1 MQRHTLVIVALLF
14 AAIAI
19 QPGHAYARD
28 PFTLDAVR
36 ERVIRDY
43 GGVAQLSTQAFADHM
58 ARGTDFLLLDVREE
72 DEFAVSRLKGA
83 ERVDPGIWRR
93 SFMNRFADRVR
104 GKTVIFY
111 CSVGVRSSKLAQQ
124 VQAAL
129 KEQGAK
135 AVYNL
140 DGGIFAW
147 HNEARTLV
155 NAKGKTQFVHPFDEH
170 WGRLVKH
177 NDLLRMSAQ

>member
-1 MQRHTLVIVALLF
+1 MQRHVLVIVALLL
-14 AAIAI
+14 AAIAV
-19 QPGHAYARD
+19 QPEYTYARD

-58 ARGTDFLLLDVREE
+58 ARGTDFLLLDVREA
-72 DEFAVSRLKGA
+72 DEFAVSRLGGA
-83 ERVDPGIWRR
+83 ERVDPGIWRW

-111 CSVGVRSSKLAQQ
+111 CSVGVRSSRLAEQ
-124 VQAAL
+124 VQSAL
-129 KEQGAK
+129 KERGAK

-147 HNEARTLV
+147 HNEGRTLV
-155 NAKGKTQFVHPFDEH
+155 NTKGETQFVHPFDEY
-170 WGRLVKH
+170 WGRLVKRA
-177 NDLLRMSAQ
+177 DLLRKSAQ